1 MRNIKLFALLL
12 CLPVMLFTSC
22 SGDTDEISASSD
34 AQSTSASSASCVEIC
49 DSAYQIET
57 KASGITSHN
66 VYSNEG
72 TQLDEFM
79 TSSYY
84 GTLLESPD
92 LTTYEGYAVFITD
105 EPVVSEFGIFKSSD
119 QALIDQAEEFCARR
133 LEAIRKKYEGY
144 KPELVAAAEGALCET
159 YSGYVYY
166 IATTESNEEIRNII
180 RGMIDGS
187 HN

>member
-1 MRNIKLFALLL
+1 MK
-12 CLPVMLFTSC
+12 
-22 SGDTDEISASSD
+22 DTPFSS
-34 AQSTSASSASCVEIC
+34 QT
-49 DSAYQIET
+49 
-57 KASGITSHN
+57 N
-66 VYSNEG
+66 
-72 TQLDEFM
+72 
-79 TSSYY
+79 
-84 GTLLESPD
+84 
-92 LTTYEGYAVFITD
+92 
-105 EPVVSEFGIFKSSD
+105 PVVSEFGIFKSSD